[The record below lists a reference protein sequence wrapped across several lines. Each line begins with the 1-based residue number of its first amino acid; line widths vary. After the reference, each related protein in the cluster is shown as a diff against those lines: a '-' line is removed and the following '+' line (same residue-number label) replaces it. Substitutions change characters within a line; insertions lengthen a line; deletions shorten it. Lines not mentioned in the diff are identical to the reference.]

1 MVALVTEKFQAE
13 SIDQY
18 KLEERSIMAK
28 RLISYHDRIAHLL
41 NCMINDTLS
50 KPEYVKQLRNE
61 IYEFT
66 SDVNFKKSKT
76 MGDILKHALD
86 FVKRNYEDVNMKNFY

>member
-1 MVALVTEKFQAE
+1 
-13 SIDQY
+13 
-18 KLEERSIMAK
+18 
-28 RLISYHDRIAHLL
+28 
-41 NCMINDTLS
+41 MINDTLS